1 MIPLL
6 KFHKPLYQILFILLF
21 SSALQPTPAYAG
33 VGTFSESHSLIS
45 PVLQQNQDRLTVEE
59 KRAYDKG
66 YGLGRDDYRVNR
78 NPDYQ
83 RHRREFTPRYETIF
97 SEGYS
102 DGYEAQ
108 RDKESGYTNSQG
120 DAYEN
125 GFKRGK
131 QDYRVN
137 NKSDYRRY
145 RDEYSSQTETYF
157 KQGYERGYAAERD
170 RGGSMNDTQRSY
182 YDFGYKK
189 GREDAQSRA
198 SRNADRY
205 LREYD
210 NKFEPFFKKGYED
223 GYNRVGG
230 GSGSPLPTDER
241 RTYDLGYQRGREDY
255 QANRS
260 RNYERYSSEYNRKY
274 ESSFRQGYEAGFKG
288 TSSDNT
294 GGYSG
299 TERTHYENGFER
311 GKDDYKAGR
320 TRDYRRYNRDYERRY
335 EEAYRRGYES
345 GYDQAARNDEP
356 FKTREREVYL
366 QGVEIGKTD
375 FRTGRTK
382 DFRRHNREYD
392 RQYEEYFKRGY
403 EEGYDKEASK
413 TGGVTTNDQS
423 MYNRGYGYGQ
433 SDFRAGRGKDFR
445 RYRNDYDS
453 RFESSFKRG
462 YEEGYEAESRN
473 TTSGPTERQAYDR
486 GYQRG
491 QQDLRNNMSRLYTR
505 YSREYDSRTE
515 ESFKRGYSDGYNSRT
530 RDDDDDDGRF
540 QVPSD
545 QVQTPTVKSAY
556 DDGHKIGKQDRKDGL
571 SLDYR
576 RHRTRYDSRSESE
589 FRRGYEDGYN
599 KVPKGQGK
607 KRDERKK

>member
-1 MIPLL
+1 MHPPSRSCR
-6 KFHKPLYQILFILLF
+6 FFYHTLFILLVGF
-21 SSALQPTPAYAG
+21 SFQPVPAFAVEGPTLDAPALSSS
-33 VGTFSESHSLIS
+33 VSN
-45 PVLQQNQDRLTVEE
+45 QNQDRLTVEE

-66 YGLGRDDYRVNR
+66 YGLGRDDYRANR
-78 NPDYQ
+78 SPDYQ

-97 SEGYS
+97 NEGYS

-157 KQGYERGYAAERD
+157 KQGYERGYTAERD

-223 GYNRVGG
+223 GFNRGG
-230 GSGSPLPTDER
+230 GTAGNTQITDDR
-241 RTYDLGYQRGREDY
+241 RAYDLGYQRGREDY
-255 QANRS
+255 QSRRT
-260 RNYERYSSEYNRKY
+260 RNYQRYASEYSRTS
-274 ESSFRQGYEAGFKG
+274 ESSFRRGYDAGFDG
-288 TSSDNT
+288 VSQGDS

-299 TERTHYENGFER
+299 TERASYENGFQR

-320 TRDYRRYNRDYERRY
+320 TRDYRRYSRDYERRY

-366 QGVEIGKTD
+366 EGVEAGKTD

-392 RQYEEYFKRGY
+392 RQYEDYFKRGY
-403 EEGYDKEASK
+403 EEGYEKEASK
-413 TGGVTTNDQS
+413 TGGITSNDQS

-433 SDFRAGRGKDFR
+433 SDYRAGRSKDFR
-445 RYRNDYDS
+445 RYRNEYES

-462 YEEGYEAESRN
+462 YEEGYEAESQN
-473 TTSGPTERQAYDR
+473 NNPTRPNDRQVYDR

-491 QQDLRNNMSRLYTR
+491 EQDVRNNMSRLYTR

-515 ESFKRGYSDGYNSRT
+515 ESFKRGYNDGYAAQNR
-530 RDDDDDDGRF
+530 DDDGRF
-540 QVPSD
+540 QVPTD
-545 QVQTPTVKSAY
+545 QVQTPKVKTAY
-556 DDGHKIGKQDRKDGL
+556 DDGHKLGKQDRKDGL

-576 RHRTRYDSRSESE
+576 RYRTRYDSQSESD

-607 KRDERKK
+607 KRD